1 MLAERRI
8 IRFPDGA
15 EPMTTVAVRL
25 GGELDLAARRMLVA
39 HLTQLGDKQSDR
51 LVIDLAGVSYMD
63 CGTAQLLLDLAR
75 STLPAGA
82 KPVFR
87 NPQPVVR
94 RMLEVSDLASE
105 CAVEDRD

>member
-8 IRFPDGA
+8 IRFADGA

-63 CGTAQLLLDLAR
+63 CGMAPLLLDLAR
-75 STLPAGA
+75 STLSSGA
-82 KPVFR
+82 KPSFATR
-87 NPQPVVR
+87 SPWF
-94 RMLEVSDLASE
+94 AE
-105 CAVEDRD
+105 CWKSAI